1 MTQVVWR
8 PSVSTIMMAQVV
20 WRQQNGY
27 LAFVD
32 SPSSEASKAMT
43 VIYNDSRSSEAIKCI
58 TYGDGSSSVVTIGAI
73 FT

>member
-1 MTQVVWR
+1 
-8 PSVSTIMMAQVV
+8 
-20 WRQQNGY
+20 
-27 LAFVD
+27 
-32 SPSSEASKAMT
+32 MT